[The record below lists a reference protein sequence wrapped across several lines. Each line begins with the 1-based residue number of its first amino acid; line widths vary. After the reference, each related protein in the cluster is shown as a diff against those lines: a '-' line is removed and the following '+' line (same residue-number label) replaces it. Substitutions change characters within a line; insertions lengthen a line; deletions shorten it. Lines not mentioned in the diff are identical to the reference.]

1 VRAALDLRTLA
12 LLGVGV
18 VAVSFAAPL
27 MAWLVVPP
35 LAIAFWRNAIAAA
48 AISPVVA
55 ARGRRRRACRPRHPQ
70 PDMQMSPPGR
80 TGLPV
85 DPPATFACR
94 RTHVS
99 LVVLAGLCLAAHFG
113 FWISSL
119 SMTSVASSTAIVSL
133 QVVWVVGFDLL
144 RGSVVPA
151 RVVLG
156 VLVAVAGAVVVGGVD
171 LSLSRRALAGDGLA
185 LVGSIAVA
193 AYAVLGGRV
202 RQTLSTSAYTLGC
215 YGTAAVALLVAAL
228 VSGQRLIGYDARQWA
243 GLLVLA
249 ATAQL
254 LGHSVFNHLLAT
266 LSPLVVSLALLL
278 EIPGAALIAA
288 AWLGQVPGPSAVAG
302 LVLILAGMTVVVLN
316 APREST
322 AVALP
327 AG

>member
-1 VRAALDLRTLA
+1 LTGRLDLRTLA

-27 MAWLVVPP
+27 MAALVVPP
-35 LAIAFWRNAIAAA
+35 LAIAFWRNALATA
-48 AISPVVA
+48 AIAPVAVSRSRSRSQPNMRMSLPRRKRA
-55 ARGRRRRACRPRHPQ
+55 ASAP
-70 PDMQMSPPGR
+70 S
-80 TGLPV
+80 
-85 DPPATFACR
+85 ATFACR
-94 RTHVS
+94 RTQHR

-156 VLVAVAGAVVVGGVD
+156 VLVAVVGAVVVSGVD
-171 LSLSRRALAGDGLA
+171 LSISSRALAGDGLA
-185 LVGSIAVA
+185 LVGSVAVA
-193 AYAVLGGRV
+193 AYAVIGGRV
-202 RQTLSTSAYTLGC
+202 RQTMTTSTYTLGC
-215 YGTAAVALLVAAL
+215 YGTAAAALLVATL
-228 VSGQRLIGYDARQWA
+228 VSGQALTGYDGQQWA
-243 GLLVLA
+243 GLVLLA

-266 LSPLVVSLALLL
+266 VSPLVVSLALLL

-288 AWLGQVPGPSAVAG
+288 AWLGQVPGPAAVGG
-302 LVLILAGMTVVVLN
+302 LVLILAGMALVVLSG
-316 APREST
+316 PREQT
-322 AVALP
+322 AAVP
-327 AG
+327 A